1 MKTVLI
7 NRSQIIEL
15 SNAAYQVENH
25 IFAKKI
31 LISWLKKYP
40 NDLWIQY
47 RLAIILLKLGMKEE
61 AIRLSEIIVNHDPE
75 FIEVWSLLAAL
86 YPNLSDGKK
95 IATKRV
101 KLLRSFE
108 KQDAHQNPKQ
118 NWPSVSG
125 KTKKNKAIDL
135 DDIDDFDILSAIWM
149 AKKLGSEKDLN
160 SSIRLLKIY
169 SRRWPKA
176 IQFKLMLGDVM
187 NRMGCSEEGIRIIHG
202 TLEEDITGQ
211 VARRIWKNENP
222 YRDLWIDPENLS
234 LEIAG
239 VKIPM
244 PVAKRA
250 KLDKVL
256 EFQDII
262 ENEKNLAEGFEA
274 NQTGSM
280 ISINESESPAFT
292 VENSLTQD
300 NEVQQH
306 SAKVLS
312 NPDKKSKNP
321 DIDKTSLSNDLP
333 AVIKRTEKKK
343 EISPSL
349 FAFKGKVAKFF
360 SWNDKRFAEK
370 NPGFIKE
377 YVYKLNI
384 EDADER
390 FPVYVVLST
399 VTGLT
404 AKYGKNNKDFIDQEM
419 RSVVDAVE
427 NREGW
432 NAMVFYPDEFQS
444 SSNSTPDAESIRS
457 SIIKLDQSLAEK
469 GSMIGALLI
478 IGGHDVVPFFTLN
491 NPAMDDDLKI
501 YSDAPYASS
510 DSVSFYDQQ
519 WQVGRLP
526 GDNTNDPGLL
536 LSQLREIQN
545 HHMTKFNGQINN
557 AKKSITGKQ
566 QVIGKLAK
574 AVKATKYFGYSC
586 AVWQR
591 PSVAVYKNL
600 TDAANL
606 LISPA
611 TMASNFPVSRLED
624 IDYAYF
630 NLHGI
635 KGQPNWYG
643 QKDTKDTSSIP
654 MIPVALEI
662 SNIQNISKAPKIVFA
677 ENCYGSEIIN
687 RNESNAFSLHMIG
700 EKTHVFIG
708 STAIAYGAMNLPL
721 TAADLLANLFWKH
734 LLTNVSCGEAF
745 RRARK
750 NLATEIESSSGSLD
764 GEVQKTLIS
773 FVFYGDPLYAID
785 DDADITDR
793 MQRAK
798 TPRNYELVRERLD
811 SKVAID
817 FSMAK
822 RIYDEVKEIYK
833 MEGVSDEFS
842 TFTIQKQI
850 VSSKSGNKIDEF
862 ERNQNYVIVFSKDTR
877 IGNMLDR
884 LITRVTVS
892 KEGKIVKVSFSR

>member
-1 MKTVLI
+1 MKTALI
-7 NRSQIIEL
+7 NRSRIIEL

-25 IFAKKI
+25 IFGKKI

-47 RLAIILLKLGMKEE
+47 RLAIILFKLGMKEE

-86 YPNLSDGKK
+86 YPNLGDGKK
-95 IATKRV
+95 IAAKRV
-101 KLLRSFE
+101 KLLHSFE
-108 KQDAHQNPKQ
+108 RQDALQNRKQ
-118 NWPSVSG
+118 GWQSLSG
-125 KTKKNKAIDL
+125 KTKKNEAIDL
-135 DDIDDFDILSAIWM
+135 DDIDDFDILSAIRISR
-149 AKKLGSEKDLN
+149 KLGSEKDLN
-160 SSIRLLKIY
+160 SSLRLLKIY

-176 IQFKLMLGDVM
+176 IQFKLMLGDVL
-187 NRMGCSEEGIRIIHG
+187 NRMGSNEEGIRMIHS

-211 VARRIWKNENP
+211 VAHRIWKNENP
-222 YRDLWIDPENLS
+222 YRDLWLDPESLS
-234 LEIAG
+234 LDVAG
-239 VKIPM
+239 IQIPM
-244 PVAKRA
+244 QVAKRA
-250 KLDKVL
+250 KLDKEL
-256 EFQDII
+256 EFLCIS
-262 ENEKNLAEGFEA
+262 ENEKGSAEGLNA
-274 NQTGSM
+274 NPPESS
-280 ISINESESPAFT
+280 ISINEFEAPDFQ
-292 VENSLTQD
+292 VENSLTAD
-300 NEVQQH
+300 NEIQPH
-306 SAKVLS
+306 SIKTQSA
-312 NPDKKSKNP
+312 PDKKSKEKP
-321 DIDKTSLSNDLP
+321 SLSDDSP
-333 AVIKRTEKKK
+333 VVTKRVEKKK

-349 FAFKGKVAKFF
+349 FAIKNQVSKLFT
-360 SWNDKRFAEK
+360 WNDKLFAEK
-370 NPGFIKE
+370 NPGSIKE

-399 VTGLT
+399 VAGLT

-419 RSVVDAVE
+419 RSVVDAIE

-432 NAMVFYPDEFQS
+432 NAMVYYPDEFQS
-444 SSNSTPDAESIRS
+444 GSNSNLDAESIRN
-457 SIIKLDQSLAEK
+457 SIIKLDQTLAEK

-478 IGGHDVVPFFTLN
+478 VGAHDVVPFFTLN

-510 DSVSFYDQQ
+510 DSIYFYDQQ

-545 HHMTKFNGQINN
+545 HHMTKFNKELSN
-557 AKKSITGKQ
+557 AKKNTSGKQ

-574 AVKATKYFGYSC
+574 AVKATKYFGYCC

-611 TMASNFPVSRLED
+611 TMASNFPVSHLED

-662 SNIQNISKAPKIVFA
+662 SNIQNISKTPKIVFA

-700 EKTHVFIG
+700 KQTHVFIG

-734 LLTNVSCGEAF
+734 LLTNISCGEAF

-764 GEVQKTLIS
+764 GEVQKTLLS

-798 TPRNYELVRERLD
+798 TPRSYELVRERLD

-850 VSSKSGNKIDEF
+850 LNSKSGIRSDEF
-862 ERNQNYVIVFSKDTR
+862 ERNQNYVIVYTKDAR